1 MADGCTHKNLMVIW
15 ALIDVL
21 WLSLIFDGYTTIIPI
36 PLQWLKLNTMDPN
49 PSFEHE
55 PALNPLVWLI
65 MNRSLPHSQ
74 TNPNILTSW
83 FHVFPHMI
91 GCRYPCLQ
99 ARIGVRTRVSLKGNY
114 GKVRIKTIASGLNMN
129 PVAVQYL
136 MLALKK
142 RVVFPYHAKNLK
154 RIHWAPWNGICSVR
168 GFKDMHFT
176 TSKKIQYHCW
186 THRDCIDVALPHHG
200 SSWNILS
207 CLYLYSC
214 SYLRVCMYV
223 CI

>member
-1 MADGCTHKNLMVIW
+1 
-15 ALIDVL
+15 
-21 WLSLIFDGYTTIIPI
+21 
-36 PLQWLKLNTMDPN
+36 
-49 PSFEHE
+49 
-55 PALNPLVWLI
+55 
-65 MNRSLPHSQ
+65 
-74 TNPNILTSW
+74 
-83 FHVFPHMI
+83 
-91 GCRYPCLQ
+91 
-99 ARIGVRTRVSLKGNY
+99 
-114 GKVRIKTIASGLNMN
+114 
-129 PVAVQYL
+129 VQYL